1 METDEFYKIDRTDLT
16 RERPLGV
23 TGILRC
29 HNAADFLEAC
39 IDSCIE
45 GLDELVAVYHDCTD
59 DTARILKAKQVQYA
73 DKIKVY
79 EYEPYVFPMEMDQT
93 RFFFVKN
100 LPSDSIHLLS
110 GYTNYALSKAT
121 YRYVVKID
129 ADQIYFT
136 DAWKRLCNAYRSTA
150 KVRLNPAEYAAN
162 ALYRAYLRCFYRP
175 RMYFFRWLEKLAI
188 SFSAFYFSY
197 VEKRVIKDK
206 VAVSLSGINLFR
218 LNEQWMIGLGDRK
231 EEELFPPFNGVGDHI
246 FFELSEHTCFEKW
259 EMPSSTSGRCRVIDI
274 MFYHKEIID
283 GGFFWFHMKP
293 ALREQVEKS
302 RKMYASY
309 PDRFVT
315 LETLN
320 RLPYHAF
327 RKSCHPF
334 FALEFTE
341 PVFSYFHTA
350 MRKSLPWNGLQRLKE
365 RYDLYI
371 NGENHKLMHTRDYY
385 IEFHEELDK
394 RLETFAIQQEQED
407 AARMLLGMHSVKE
420 PLVTSLFYQL
430 MQEKK
435 YYNQRRLQGMNKD
448 EAMKRV
454 DTFLDLFHVVPS
466 EQNEVELTAMQ
477 DHPWNE
483 ILADYK
489 NQLLIYIFNP
499 RQLTYLT
506 PLIEKINHP
515 ILLIA
520 EYELPEETELP
531 EYVTALTLESS
542 DQRAFANSY
551 IEQCFPSLY
560 QYANTFNYLLGILR
574 PRGVIC
580 LEGCHMQEQLLA
592 VMAQDNHIPSVC
604 IQQGWPSVMRTGF
617 RRFPFQYFFTWG
629 QRFCE
634 LWKKYNPHTRFI
646 PMGYMYDVLK
656 TQEDVRKA
664 ITFFLQA
671 PFFISDFRYF
681 DDIVELITDS
691 AGLYPDQLFLVREHP
706 EYKLSEQVLKEWK
719 AYPNIKIVSDRPLKE
734 VYSCSLITVSHF
746 SSSLMEGIIH
756 DSIPLVYDPTTDS
769 CYYPDVEKEGLG
781 KITKTKKEFHQY
793 LKEIL
798 SNAQNNL
805 RININHYLQT
815 IRQQRSEWC
824 KSVGEDTLNNM
835 VYFIHTNMPAATD
848 DTFTRRTEAT

>member
-1 METDEFYKIDRTDLT
+1 METDYFYQIDRTDLT

-29 HNAADFLEAC
+29 HNAADFLETC

-59 DTARILKAKQVQYA
+59 DTSRILRAKQIQYA

-79 EYEPYVFPMEMDQT
+79 EYKPYVFPMEMDEN
-93 RFFFVKN
+93 RFFLVKN
-100 LPSDSIHLLS
+100 LPSDSIHLIS

-129 ADQIYFT
+129 ADQIYFS
-136 DAWKRLCNAYRSTA
+136 DRWKRLCDAYRSTA
-150 KVRLNPAEYAAN
+150 KVRLNLAEYAAN
-162 ALYRAYLRCFYRP
+162 AFYRAYIRCFYHR
-175 RMYFFRWLEKLAI
+175 RKYFFRWIEKLAI
-188 SFSAFYFSY
+188 SFSSFYFSY

-218 LNEQWMIGLGDRK
+218 LNKQWMIGLGDRNG
-231 EEELFPPFNGVGDHI
+231 EELFPPFNGVGDHI
-246 FFELSEHTCFEKW
+246 FFELSEHTYFEKW
-259 EMPSSTSGRCRVIDI
+259 EMPSSTADHYRVIDI
-274 MFYHKEIID
+274 MFYHKEIVD

-293 ALREQVEKS
+293 ALREQTEKS
-302 RKMYASY
+302 RKMYVSY

-315 LETLN
+315 VEELK
-320 RLPYHAF
+320 RLPYRAF
-327 RKSCHPF
+327 RKSYHPF
-334 FALEFTE
+334 FALDFTE
-341 PVFSYFHTA
+341 SIFSYFHTA
-350 MRKSLPWNGLQRLKE
+350 MRKSIPWNGLQRLKE

-371 NGENHKLMHTRDYY
+371 NEENNKGMHTRDYY
-385 IEFHEELDK
+385 IEFYEELDK
-394 RLETFAIQQEQED
+394 RLEAFAIQQKKEE
-407 AARMLLGMHSVKE
+407 AAKMLLGMHSVKE

-430 MQEKK
+430 MQEKN
-435 YYNQRRLQGMNKD
+435 YYNQRRLLGMNKD

-454 DTFLDLFHVVPS
+454 DAFLDLFHAVPF
-466 EQNEVELTAMQ
+466 EQKEAEITAVQ

-506 PLIEKINHP
+506 PLIQKINHP
-515 ILLIA
+515 LLLLV
-520 EYELPEETELP
+520 EYELSEDIELP

-542 DQRAFANSY
+542 ECRAFMNPY

-560 QYANTFNYLLGILR
+560 QYANTFSYLLGILH
-574 PRGVIC
+574 PRGIIC
-580 LEGCHMQEQLLA
+580 LEGCHMQEQLLG
-592 VMAQDNHIPSVC
+592 VMAHDNNIPAIC

-617 RRFPFQYFFTWG
+617 RRFPFRYFFTWG

-656 TQEDVRKA
+656 TQKDVKKA

-671 PFFISDFRYF
+671 PFFISDSRYF
-681 DDIVELITDS
+681 DDIVELITD
-691 AGLYPDQLFLVREHP
+691 AAALYSDQLFLVREHS
-706 EYKLSEQVLKEWK
+706 EYKLSEEVLNEWK
-719 AYPNIKIVSDRPLKE
+719 TYPNIKIVSDHPLKE
-734 VYSCSLITVSHF
+734 VYSRSLITVSHF
-746 SSSLMEGIIH
+746 SSCLMEGIIH

-769 CYYPDVEKEGLG
+769 SYYPDLEKEGLG
-781 KITKTKKEFHQY
+781 KMTKTKKEFHQY

-798 SNAQNNL
+798 SNAPNTSQS
-805 RININHYLQT
+805 NINHYLQT
-815 IRQQRSEWC
+815 INQRKSEWC
-824 KSVGEDTLNNM
+824 KSVGEDTLNDM
-835 VYFIHTNMPAATD
+835 VYFIHTKILAAPD
-848 DTFTRRTEAT
+848 DNFIRRK